1 MAFGGSDTQ
10 PTNSAGTTSRGGAT
24 KGTSAK
30 AAGGGNVSG
39 NFCNDMRALERRHPG
54 LTTATP
60 KDLPEIGQAAGELR
74 ALEDE
79 APAQIKDDFVKSVDY
94 LVKATSGHPPGM
106 SSSEYT
112 GISSRVDT
120 YLSDHCNLG

>member
-1 MAFGGSDTQ
+1 M
-10 PTNSAGTTSRGGAT
+10 
-24 KGTSAK
+24 
-30 AAGGGNVSG
+30 SG

-54 LTTATP
+54 LTTATS
-60 KDLPEIGQAAGELR
+60 KDLPEIGQAASELR

-112 GISSRVDT
+112 RISSRVDT